1 MAAKKP
7 GKLKIFIGYAP
18 GVGKTCAML
27 NAAHEEQKAGVDV
40 VAGYIDPHARPD
52 TAALLKGLEM
62 LPHARDSKSGSDFNE
77 FELDHALQRNP
88 ELILVDDLAHSNA
101 EGSRHKK
108 RYQDV
113 AELIR
118 AGIDVYSTIDVQ
130 QIESLAD
137 IVSAMIGRTVQ
148 DRIPDNVLDR
158 ADQVQ
163 LVDVDPDQLMG
174 RWRSGKLFPDQGT
187 QSTYGYLF
195 NIVKLNAL
203 RELAVVKIADL
214 LKRKAVQIG
223 GQVKNSE
230 NTVKEHILVC
240 LSSAP
245 SNKKV
250 IRTAMLLTG
259 FLPISQGLFS
269 KHASGVPSGRWC
281 QEQYVP
287 DQSQEH
293 PLQQAYTCFQA
304 VMRQKRILRFQEL

>member
-1 MAAKKP
+1 M
-7 GKLKIFIGYAP
+7 
-18 GVGKTCAML
+18 
-27 NAAHEEQKAGVDV
+27 
-40 VAGYIDPHARPD
+40 
-52 TAALLKGLEM
+52 
-62 LPHARDSKSGSDFNE
+62 
-77 FELDHALQRNP
+77 
-88 ELILVDDLAHSNA
+88 
-101 EGSRHKK
+101 
-108 RYQDV
+108 
-113 AELIR
+113 
-118 AGIDVYSTIDVQ
+118 YSTIDVQ